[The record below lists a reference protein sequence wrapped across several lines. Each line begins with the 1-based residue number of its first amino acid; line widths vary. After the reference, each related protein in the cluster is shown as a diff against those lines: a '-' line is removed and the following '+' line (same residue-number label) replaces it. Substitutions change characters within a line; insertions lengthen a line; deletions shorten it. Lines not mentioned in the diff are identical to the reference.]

1 MPVGF
6 NSPARNLFLLGST
19 GAQVVT
25 NFFRRIDQSA
35 GTDGVYLPDEIRYN
49 VPDQKFLLAGSN
61 ETASSKGKGWFE
73 KRSDDGTL
81 DWKVEIESTL
91 NSTNT
96 TLTALDLDSSNNL
109 IVCGKT
115 GTRAWVAKYSNGG
128 DISWQVASN
137 TAGLGYTGIAV
148 DNSNNIYVCGSS
160 LNRGYLEKIHGDGF
174 GGIPNTTDISGAFF
188 WGKDS
193 RSTYGPVTFVK
204 CDTNSRGQVVVVG
217 KVSDTIKNKGYIAKV
232 NATDGTLLWER
243 TIEDP
248 RLATS
253 SSYWQTECTDV
264 YIDSKDQIYVVG
276 TIRDTIGNKSRGF
289 LIKYSPEGNIVW
301 QKETKLDRNF
311 EFYGVKS
318 DGETQQTIVAGR
330 FTYNNDDF
338 VLLNKYSQDGTLLWT
353 RTLYSSLD
361 QTIGNVSLDAD
372 PSFFYLL
379 FTDEAT
385 NVVTGEPDTYTF
397 GKVSTSGNGFGAF
410 QYSSGGTNYDYTIL
424 NITDNIGRLS
434 DGSVR
439 QDTSD
444 LVTYPFGA
452 NKILFD
458 DLATQVANKKVQ
470 VNEINTFSGLNYVPN
485 GQVAKITTSSG
496 IITDQLV
503 LYFEPSISYPSP
515 RNRNVIY
522 DISGVGHTGSIF
534 NTPSYSSSNGGYL
547 TLNGTNQYI
556 TVPTNGAWGFGANGT
571 VEMWVYILSNPGT
584 NRRLFS
590 VNNNT
595 SSLDAYLNGA
605 TNNIYFHGSSAG
617 TSNPINSNI
626 WVHIVVRYLAG
637 ALTVYVNN
645 AAVAMTG
652 TTTGYNITNTGTLY
666 IASFNTAGYELNA
679 RLGSFRLYS
688 KGLSAVEVSQNF
700 NATRAKYGV

>member
-61 ETASSKGKGWFE
+61 ETSSSKGKGWVE
-73 KRSDDGTL
+73 KRTDAGTL
-81 DWKVEIESTL
+81 DWKVEVQSTQT
-91 NSTNT
+91 SVNT
-96 TLTALDLDSSNNL
+96 TLKALELDSSNNL
-109 IVCGKT
+109 IVAGKT
-115 GTRAWVAKYSNGG
+115 GTVPWIAKYTNGG
-128 DISWQVASN
+128 TITWQVTSN
-137 TAGLGYTGIAV
+137 TTGLGYTGIAV
-148 DNSNNIYVCGSS
+148 DSSNNIYACGSTS
-160 LNRGYLEKIHGDGF
+160 TQAYIEKVNGTG
-174 GGIPNTTDISGAFF
+174 SYS
-188 WGKDS
+188 WGKYS
-193 RSTYGPVTFVK
+193 STTAGAITFAN
-204 CDTNSRGQVVVVG
+204 CDANSRGEVVAVG
-217 KVSDTIKNKGYIAKV
+217 KIEDTIKDKGYIAKV
-232 NATDGTLLWER
+232 NTTTGELLWDR
-243 TIEDP
+243 TLEDP

-276 TIRDTIGNKSRGF
+276 TIRDTVGNKSKGF
-289 LIKYSPEGNIVW
+289 LIKYSAEGNIVW

-338 VLLNKYSQDGTLLWT
+338 VLLNKYSQDGTLLWS

-379 FTDEAT
+379 FTDETT
-385 NVVTGEPDTYTF
+385 NLLTGEPDTYTF

-410 QYSSGGTNYDYTIL
+410 QYSSNGTNYDYTIL

-439 QDTSD
+439 QDNSD
-444 LVTYPFGA
+444 FITYPFGA

-470 VNEINTFSGLNYVPN
+470 VAEAGTYSDPTYAITTAYPKISKDTIVYGSNLLLNYDFKN
-485 GQVAKITTSSG
+485 KATYSG
-496 IITDQLV
+496 
-503 LYFEPSISYPSP
+503 
-515 RNRNVIY
+515 
-522 DISGVGHTGSIF
+522 TG
-534 NTPSYSSSNGGYL
+534 T
-547 TLNGTNQYI
+547 
-556 TVPTNGAWGFGANGT
+556 
-571 VEMWVYILSNPGT
+571 
-584 NRRLFS
+584 S
-590 VNNNT
+590 VNNLSST
-595 SSLDAYLNGA
+595 SYTGTINGA
-605 TNNIYFHGSSAG
+605 TFNSAGYFDFDGVNDDISTGLSYNPSTTFSFTFWFNLDLIKEWHNLIDLYGDSVNRNFQLFVEGDGDYRIFWGSASTGSFGITGTVANVWYFGAFSCNGSS
-617 TSNPINSNI
+617 
-626 WVHIVVRYLAG
+626 
-637 ALTVYVNN
+637 
-645 AAVAMTG
+645 
-652 TTTGYNITNTGTLY
+652 GTLY
-666 IASFNTAGYELNA
+666 RYGNGTTNSIAATIGSGTYSSTPFVLGRRGDGSPSGYVDGKMGEIQFYNRELTAI
-679 RLGSFRLYS
+679 
-688 KGLSAVEVSQNF
+688 EVSKNF
-700 NATRAKYGV
+700 NATRSKYGV